1 MMPLHPAE
9 KDVGVSYEED
19 RQLVLLADRLNYK
32 EAWMGEHYSSTAEPV
47 TSPLIFNASL
57 ISETK
62 NIKFGSGVISLPQ
75 QHPAVVAGQ
84 VSLLDHLSKGRVIM
98 GVGAGGLVSDWELF
112 GNEDGR
118 KRAITMIESVEA
130 ILEFWKEEDKDPN
143 SGWVHCSYV
152 DGSNRKQ
159 VLTYTGKEY
168 KNGLPDA
175 KWSGGK
181 FSN

>member
-62 NIKFGSGVISLPQ
+62 KIKFGSGVISLPQ
-75 QHPAVVAGQ
+75 QHPAVIAGQ

-98 GVGAGGLVSDWELF
+98 GVGAGGLV
-112 GNEDGR
+112 
-118 KRAITMIESVEA
+118 
-130 ILEFWKEEDKDPN
+130 
-143 SGWVHCSYV
+143 
-152 DGSNRKQ
+152 
-159 VLTYTGKEY
+159 
-168 KNGLPDA
+168 
-175 KWSGGK
+175 KW
-181 FSN
+181 